1 MWHDLLVA
9 MALLMVIEGIWPFLN
24 PASLRRTLLML
35 ADQDDPALRVAGLIS
50 MLSGVA
56 LLYWVN

>member
-9 MALLMVIEGIWPFLN
+9 SALVFVLEGIWPFLS
-24 PASLRRTLLML
+24 PAGARRAMLSLAEADDRT
-35 ADQDDPALRVAGLIS
+35 LRVAGLVS
-50 MLSGVA
+50 MVFGVA